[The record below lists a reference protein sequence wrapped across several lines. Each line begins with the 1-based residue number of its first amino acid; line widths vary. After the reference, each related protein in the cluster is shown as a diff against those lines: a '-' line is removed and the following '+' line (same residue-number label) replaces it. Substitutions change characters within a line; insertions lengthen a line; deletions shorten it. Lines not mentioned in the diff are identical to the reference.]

1 MCLCMTEV
9 STHLHTQSSSSAYF
23 GPSSQSSLHSHTCS
37 HLSLMDQAAR
47 EIKPELTCIL
57 LLANLSI
64 HSGKEVQ
71 TLLGLGVVLT
81 KQLLPQLGA
90 LKRKTTVRLRCTG
103 DKYSSVAKLLTYD
116 VRVTGSI
123 PTATVGE
130 FSSPELTSH
139 SIVLWVS

>member
-1 MCLCMTEV
+1 
-9 STHLHTQSSSSAYF
+9 
-23 GPSSQSSLHSHTCS
+23 
-37 HLSLMDQAAR
+37 MDQAAR
-47 EIKPELTCIL
+47 EIKPGLTCIL

-90 LKRKTTVRLRCTG
+90 LKKKTTVRPRGTG
-103 DKYSSVAKLLTYD
+103 DNYSSVAKLLTCD

-123 PTATVGE
+123 PNSNSGRIF
-130 FSSPELTSH
+130 FSRIDFPLHSPMGKL
-139 SIVLWVS
+139 I